1 MTAHQEHNQTPYE
14 KYDQFCRDNA
24 QLNIEDFF
32 NRLTRLFNVSIGT
45 AYNIWYADQRS
56 WFEPEMMEEIIRL
69 DKPGKDDFVPSLTT
83 GGWDWDRQAK
93 KFVPE
98 RH

>member
-1 MTAHQEHNQTPYE
+1 MTAYE
-14 KYDQFCRDNA
+14 KYNQFWETNA
-24 QLNIEDFF
+24 QLNIEEFLD
-32 NRLTRLFNVSIGT
+32 RLAKLFDVSIET
-45 AYNIWYADQRS
+45 AYNIWYADQRG
-56 WFEPEMMEEIIRL
+56 WFEPKMMEEIIRL

-83 GGWDWDRQAK
+83 GGWNWDRQAK

>member
-1 MTAHQEHNQTPYE
+1 MTAYE
-14 KYDQFCRDNA
+14 KYDQFCRESSRLPSH
-24 QLNIEDFF
+24 LNEDRFF
-32 NRLTRLFNVSIGT
+32 NELAKLFNVSIGT

-56 WFEPEMMEEIIRL
+56 WFEPEMMEEIVRL
-69 DKPGKDDFVPSLTT
+69 DKPGKDDFVPNLMS
-83 GGWDWDRQAK
+83 GEWDWDRQEK